1 MNPHLRRSPTNNHL
15 RWVCI
20 IILVVALLS
29 DGEAMTITTTTTP
42 SLMRK
47 LSTKPPFLLSDL
59 PTPSFIIDTRALF
72 RQQQQPQLQQ
82 QPQNVVASSIN
93 ILSPF
98 VPIISIPCPE
108 GNGDLLLL
116 RPTMIGGMHQYNDE
130 NSNPNCNAI
139 VECNFGVI
147 EGQAAIGYIHSSV
160 IRTRCDND
168 DTSSDDDDDDDDD
181 VDVVDDGAS
190 TTFLAEI
197 DATPTLCAGPAK
209 LVLGL
214 NNHHVGGYYWARSSG
229 AGSSMEAPGV
239 SFGYSGSSNT
249 SSNRGGL
256 LHWTDANGPRACNSN
271 DGKRSEWVNFLR
283 LGDTV
288 QLVPTNGQES
298 ILQFVQ
304 RYGSQ
309 QPTSNVDDDALLMS
323 STRIFGISSHG
334 RPMGSEPEVVCV
346 WNSLN
351 TTK

>member
-1 MNPHLRRSPTNNHL
+1 
-15 RWVCI
+15 
-20 IILVVALLS
+20 
-29 DGEAMTITTTTTP
+29 MTITTTTTP
-42 SLMRK
+42 PLRK
-47 LSTKPPFLLSDL
+47 LTSTKPPFLLSDL
-59 PTPSFIIDTRALF
+59 PTPSFIIDTHALF
-72 RQQQQPQLQQ
+72 RQQ

-108 GNGDLLLL
+108 ENGDLLLL

-130 NSNPNCNAI
+130 NSNPNFNTI
-139 VECNFGVI
+139 VECKFDVI

-168 DTSSDDDDDDDDD
+168 DTSSDNDDDD
-181 VDVVDDGAS
+181 VDDGAS

-214 NNHHVGGYYWARSSG
+214 NNHHVGGYYWARSAG

-239 SFGYSGSSNT
+239 SFGYSGSSTT

-304 RYGSQ
+304 RYGSLQ
-309 QPTSNVDDDALLMS
+309 STSNVDDDALLIS
-323 STRIFGISSHG
+323 STKIFGISSHG
-334 RPMGSEPEVVCV
+334 RPMGSEPEVVCE
-346 WNSLN
+346 WKNHSLN
-351 TTK
+351 TTKVKV

>member
-1 MNPHLRRSPTNNHL
+1 
-15 RWVCI
+15 
-20 IILVVALLS
+20 
-29 DGEAMTITTTTTP
+29 
-42 SLMRK
+42 
-47 LSTKPPFLLSDL
+47 
-59 PTPSFIIDTRALF
+59 
-72 RQQQQPQLQQ
+72 
-82 QPQNVVASSIN
+82 
-93 ILSPF
+93 
-98 VPIISIPCPE
+98 
-108 GNGDLLLL
+108 
-116 RPTMIGGMHQYNDE
+116 MHQYNDE
-130 NSNPNCNAI
+130 NSNPNCNTI
-139 VECNFGVI
+139 VDCKFDVI

-160 IRTRCDND
+160 IRTRCDKD

-181 VDVVDDGAS
+181 VDDGVS

-214 NNHHVGGYYWARSSG
+214 NNHHVGGYYWARSAG

-239 SFGYSGSSNT
+239 SFGYSCSSSST
-249 SSNRGGL
+249 SSDRGGL

-304 RYGSQ
+304 RYGSL
-309 QPTSNVDDDALLMS
+309 QPTSNVDDDALLIS

-346 WNSLN
+346 WTLVR